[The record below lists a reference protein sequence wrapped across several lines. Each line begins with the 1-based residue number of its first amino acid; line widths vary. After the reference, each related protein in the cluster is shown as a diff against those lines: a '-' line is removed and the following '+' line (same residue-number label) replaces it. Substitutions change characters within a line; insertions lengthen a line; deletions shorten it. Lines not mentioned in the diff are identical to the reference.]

1 MTLFVSPVALLAV
14 EALGFFSVEVDALFA
29 VVDFAA
35 PFVAAL
41 PVFCLGGMRDAAV
54 FILLLLFACLL
65 SL

>member
-1 MTLFVSPVALLAV
+1 MMLFVPLVALLSV
-14 EALGFFSVEVDALFA
+14 EVLGFFPVEVDALFA
-29 VVDFAA
+29 VVDVAA